1 MSPKRLR
8 IPLAL
13 TWSALAGAMVNASE
27 ACSSSSQSGGYP
39 DAAGEAMAMDA
50 PADATETSTSND
62 ARDGDVAMEAAPAPA
77 ECIVEKP
84 DASLY
89 VFTADGATCPDG
101 DIMV

>member
-8 IPLAL
+8 IPLVL
-13 TWSALAGAMVNASE
+13 TWSALAGAMVNASG

-39 DAAGEAMAMDA
+39 DAAGEAMAMDG
-50 PADATETSTSND
+50 PAVATDATSSD
-62 ARDGDVAMEAAPAPA
+62 ARDGDVAMEAAPIPA

>member
-8 IPLAL
+8 IPLVL
-13 TWSALAGAMVNASE
+13 TWSALAGAMVNASG
-27 ACSSSSQSGGYP
+27 ACSSSSQSGGAV

-50 PADATETSTSND
+50 PVAPSEASTD
-62 ARDGDVAMEAAPAPA
+62 ARDGTVAPEDAPAPA

-84 DASLY
+84 DGTLY
-89 VFTADGATCPDG
+89 GFTADAATCPDG